1 MHSGSQD
8 GPPPPEEVCRHLSPD
23 LTNGPVIVLLVVRV
37 VPTSCL
43 LFLLLLLEPEAAE
56 RRLGSCRALGSL
68 LLRGVA

>member
-1 MHSGSQD
+1 MVHHQKSAATS
-8 GPPPPEEVCRHLSPD
+8 LPD
-23 LTNGPVIVLLVVRV
+23 LTDGPVIVLLVVGV

-68 LLRGVA
+68 LLRGIA